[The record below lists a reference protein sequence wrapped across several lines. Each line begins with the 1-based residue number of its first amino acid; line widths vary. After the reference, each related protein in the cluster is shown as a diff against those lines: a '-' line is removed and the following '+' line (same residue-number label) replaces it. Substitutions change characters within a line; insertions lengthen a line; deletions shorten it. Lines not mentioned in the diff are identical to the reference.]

1 MIDTHHLAYTGVLLV
16 FLAGAA
22 ILAVSA
28 FLLLGTAWLT
38 VIGVRFI
45 KRHRP
50 HRPPGRAGMRRNAL
64 EPVLPME
71 EALRQAAAGKANYPR
86 ERSGNDRE
94 SAVGPRIDPSRR
106 LRAQRRR
113 TSARTNAAA

>member
-1 MIDTHHLAYTGVLLV
+1 MINTHHLAYTGVLLV

-28 FLLLGTAWLT
+28 ALLLGTAWFT

-45 KRHRP
+45 KRLRP
-50 HRPPGRAGMRRNAL
+50 DVPPGRGGKRSDAL

-71 EALRQAAAGKANYPR
+71 EALRQAAAGKANYLE

-94 SAVGPRIDPSRR
+94 SAMGARTGASRR
-106 LRAQRRR
+106 LRAQRRQ
-113 TSARTNAAA
+113 TSARTKAAA